1 MKFKKIILID
11 DCRLSEKAIEQIA
24 LMSVEKIVVYHNYPD
39 TVDEINRRIQH
50 ADCILVS
57 SRTKIDAGILQTN
70 SSLKYIGMCCSLYD
84 ERSANVDIQAA
95 QQLGITVKGVKDY
108 GDEGTVEFIFAQL
121 ICLFKGIGSNKW
133 REGATELKNKT
144 MGIVGLGTLGQM
156 VAKTATHF
164 GMNVFY
170 YSRTRKQALENEQL
184 QYLPLADLLTTCD
197 VITLHVPKN
206 TFILGEDLCRIKKK
220 NSVLINT
227 SLGLS
232 FDKDAFLDWL
242 AADKYSYAIMDSDGA
257 GGYYSLFNSI
267 ENIVLYPQSA
277 GFTLEA
283 KERLSEKVINH
294 LNSFLAEIKV
304 P

>member
-1 MKFKKIILID
+1 M
-11 DCRLSEKAIEQIA
+11 
-24 LMSVEKIVVYHNYPD
+24 
-39 TVDEINRRIQH
+39 
-50 ADCILVS
+50 
-57 SRTKIDAGILQTN
+57 
-70 SSLKYIGMCCSLYD
+70 
-84 ERSANVDIQAA
+84 
-95 QQLGITVKGVKDY
+95 
-108 GDEGTVEFIFAQL
+108 
-121 ICLFKGIGSNKW
+121 
-133 REGATELKNKT
+133 
-144 MGIVGLGTLGQM
+144 
-156 VAKTATHF
+156 
-164 GMNVFY
+164 
-170 YSRTRKQALENEQL
+170 
-184 QYLPLADLLTTCD
+184 PLADLLTTCD

-206 TFILGEDLCRIKKK
+206 TFILGEDLFRIKKK